1 MIPKTIH
8 YCWFGR
14 GRMPQTAERCIQ
26 SWQRQLPDYE
36 IVRWD
41 EDSFDVSSNKYVK
54 QAYEAKKY
62 AFVSDYVRLYAIYTQ
77 GGIYMD
83 TDVEVLRGLDAFLE
97 NEAFSGFENV
107 FAVPTGIM
115 AGEKGLSVYADLLAW
130 YDRND
135 FILPDGSMNLT
146 TNVSTITDYFVQ
158 HGLEQNNTMQVIDGF
173 AFYPNIV
180 FCPYKHEI
188 GSKYFKKDTY
198 TIHHKDGS
206 WMTDELRK
214 IGKTGIKARASLRIK
229 KVLLALIGKRS
240 LDWLLLQSYKR
251 RNAKKHALQTTC

>member
-14 GRMPQTAERCIQ
+14 GELPQVAERCIQ
-26 SWQRQLPDYE
+26 SWKRLLPDYE
-36 IVRWD
+36 IIRWD
-41 EDSFDVSSNKYVK
+41 EDSFDISSNKYVK
-54 QAYEAKKY
+54 QAYDAKKY
-62 AFVSDYVRLYAIYTQ
+62 AFVSDYVRLYAIYTC

-83 TDVEVLRGLDAFLE
+83 TDVEVLRNLDVFLS

-115 AGEKGLSVYADLLAW
+115 AGEKGLNVYSDLLSW
-130 YDRND
+130 YDEND
-135 FILPDGSMNLT
+135 FLLPDGSMNLT
-146 TNVSTITDYFVQ
+146 TNVSTITSYFVQ
-158 HGLEQNNTMQVIDGF
+158 RGLKQNNTMQVIDGF

-188 GSKYFKKDTY
+188 GSKYFHQDTY

-206 WMTDELRK
+206 WMTDNLRR
-214 IGKTGIKARASLRIK
+214 IGKTGIKARASLHLK
-229 KVLLALIGKRS
+229 KALLSLIGKQK
-240 LDWLLLQSYKR
+240 LDWLLLQSFKLRSVKR
-251 RNAKKHALQTTC
+251 NVQ